1 MFEGFK
7 HHWFEQADTGGAG
20 SATTT
25 DANASQN
32 GAGSANDKG
41 GTQDVKPLVFDDWLK
56 GQPEE
61 VKTLLDTQTKG
72 LKSALQSERE
82 ARSTAEK
89 ELRTMAGKA
98 EAGSEAQK
106 QLTQMA
112 DQMQEAD
119 RRAEFYDDAHRAG
132 VTNLKLAYLSAVA
145 DERFDKR
152 GRVNFDEMKKDYPE
166 LFGVKKPP
174 EGNAGKGTGNNGPAG
189 HADMNQWIR
198 KAAGKG

>member
-1 MFEGFK
+1 MFERFK
-7 HHWFEQADTGGAG
+7 HGWYEEADKGGAG
-20 SATTT
+20 GSGG
-25 DANASQN
+25 NAE
-32 GAGSANDKG
+32 AGNG
-41 GTQDVKPLVFDDWLK
+41 GTGNADGSGAAGKETKPLVFDEWVK

-89 ELRTMAGKA
+89 ALREMAGKA

-106 QLTQMA
+106 QLTSMA
-112 DQMQEAD
+112 DQMAEAD
-119 RRAEFYDDAHRAG
+119 RRAEFYDEAHKAG

-145 DERFDKR
+145 DERFDKK

-166 LFGVKKPP
+166 LFGTKKPP
-174 EGNAGKGTGNNGPAG
+174 EGNAGKGTGDNGPAG
-189 HADMNQWIR
+189 HADMNAFIR
-198 KAAGKG
+198 RSAGRG

>member
-1 MFEGFK
+1 MFERFK
-7 HHWFEQADTGGAG
+7 HDMLEQADTGGAG

-32 GAGSANDKG
+32 GAGSANDAG
-41 GTQDVKPLVFDDWLK
+41 GTQDAKPLVFDDWLK

-61 VKTLLDTQTKG
+61 IKTLLDGQTKG

-82 ARSTAEK
+82 ARSAAEK
-89 ELRTMAGKA
+89 ALRVEAGKA
-98 EAGSEAQK
+98 EKGSEAEK
-106 QLTQMA
+106 KLTELA

-132 VTNLKLAYLSAVA
+132 VTNLKLAYFSAVA

-152 GRVNFDEMKKDYPE
+152 GRVDFEAMKKDYPE
-166 LFGVKKPP
+166 LFGSKKWP
-174 EGNAGKGTGNNGPAG
+174 EGNAGKGTGSSPNGKPSM
-189 HADMNQWIR
+189 DDFIR
-198 KAAGKG
+198 HKATGG